1 MQETARSNSRAL
13 SRTGSPRLGD
23 RVKPGSVL
31 SLFLPKNM
39 PICFSEAL
47 NGLEPKA
54 LAPCIVGFSL
64 LRLTAA
70 FLVFLPL
77 DARSIEMRVN
87 TLTVHT
93 STKFALVR
101 RYSSVSLSSGF
112 VRMSAAISLVAH
124 HVIYS
129 IDSKLPAC
137 MLLLQLP
144 WHSQIGIALVHNG
157 TCTDR

>member
-54 LAPCIVGFSL
+54 LAPCIVGLSL

-70 FLVFLPL
+70 FMDKSVPFCLPIRPTRE
-77 DARSIEMRVN
+77 DN
-87 TLTVHT
+87 
-93 STKFALVR
+93 
-101 RYSSVSLSSGF
+101 VSEFG
-112 VRMSAAISLVAH
+112 
-124 HVIYS
+124 
-129 IDSKLPAC
+129 K
-137 MLLLQLP
+137 
-144 WHSQIGIALVHNG
+144 
-157 TCTDR
+157 TCGPEAVL